1 MEHSKT
7 DYFPRKMII
16 MNNYQ
21 IPQLPLTIELETKA
35 ILKQL
40 NASHRQL
47 AELKGIVQSIP
58 NEAILINTLALQEAK
73 DSSEVENIV
82 TTHDDLFKTEL
93 NVNDYVVSAASKE
106 VMNYRQAI
114 QEGFQLIRSNK
125 LLTNN
130 IIKQVQST
138 LVENKAGFRTIPG
151 TELKNQSGE
160 TVYTPPQSGHD
171 VERYMSDLEDFIN
184 TPERCDW
191 DPLIKLAVI
200 HHQFESIHP
209 FYDGNGRTGRIISIL
224 FLVAND
230 LVNLPILYLSR
241 CITHHKG
248 EYYHLLQAIRE
259 RDDNETDWQNWIMF
273 ILKGI
278 ENTARNTINMVN
290 SIRNLMQEFKFVLR
304 PLLGKQYKHDL
315 LNHLFSQ
322 PYTKIEFMEQAMQVR
337 RKTATKYL
345 DVIVE
350 AGLLEK
356 MRIGKYN
363 YYMNQKLVSVLMNP
377 GE

>member
-1 MEHSKT
+1 MK
-7 DYFPRKMII
+7 
-16 MNNYQ
+16 NYQ
-21 IPQLPLTIELETKA
+21 IPRLPLTIELETKA

-40 NASHRQL
+40 NASHRHL

-82 TTHDDLFKTEL
+82 TSHDDLFKTEL
-93 NVNDYVVSAASKE
+93 DVSDYVVSAASKE

-114 QEGFQLIRSNK
+114 QEGFQLIRKNK

-138 LVENKAGFRTIPG
+138 LVDNKAGFRTIPG
-151 TELKNQSGE
+151 TELKNQFGE
-160 TVYTPPQSGHD
+160 TVYTPPQSGHE

-230 LVNLPILYLSR
+230 LLNLPILYLSR
-241 CITHHKG
+241 YITHHKG

-259 RDDNETDWQNWIMF
+259 CENNEADWQNWVMF

-278 ENTARNTINMVN
+278 EHTARNTINMVN

-304 PLLGKQYKHDL
+304 PRFGRQYKHDL

-345 DVIVE
+345 DIIVE

-356 MRIGKYN
+356 MKIGKYN
-363 YYMNQKLVSVLMNP
+363 YYMNQKLVSVLINP